1 MSSGDYYYD
10 SYDALYATV
19 GTGVLIFYCIFV
31 LAILV
36 ITLVAQWKIFVK
48 AGKPGWAC
56 LAPFYSQYCL
66 FDIAWGSGWLFLLSF
81 VPCVGFVMAIILNI
95 KLAQAFGKGVG
106 FAVGLIFL
114 PIIFLLILAFSK
126 DEYIGPQ

>member
-19 GTGVLIFYCIFV
+19 GTGVLIFL

-56 LAPFYSQYCL
+56 LVPFYSQYCL

-114 PIIFLLILAFSK
+114 PIIFLFILAFSK